1 MNADGMNA
9 GGMNAGS
16 MNAGGMGRG
25 RCAASAGRPGAGG
38 RLGRMRRRRWE
49 RGGERTK
56 GAAPM

>member
-1 MNADGMNA
+1 MNAD
-9 GGMNAGS
+9 GMNAGS
-16 MNAGGMGRG
+16 MNAGGMDRG

-49 RGGERTK
+49 RGGEHTK